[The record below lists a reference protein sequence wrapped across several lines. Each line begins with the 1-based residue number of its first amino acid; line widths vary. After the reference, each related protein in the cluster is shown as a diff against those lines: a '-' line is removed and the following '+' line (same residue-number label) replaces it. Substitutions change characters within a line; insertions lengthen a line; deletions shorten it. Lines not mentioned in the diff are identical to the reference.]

1 MANLMTAVLALLSS
15 ALWGSADYLG
25 GTVSRRL
32 SPVVVVGVSQTLA
45 LLLLVPAVL
54 LLGAPSDPGGYL
66 PWALAAGVVGPAA
79 LMTFYA
85 ALSIGT
91 MGVVAPV
98 AATGVVVPV
107 AIGLFGGERPTGLQL
122 IGIAAAVAGVV
133 LASGPEVRAVETHE
147 ARGGAR
153 SLVLAGLA
161 AVGFGLTLWLIAGG
175 SASSVGMTLLVQRV
189 TSVTLFVSAAVVVVW
204 SGRPG
209 RPGGPAARD
218 LPVLLAVG
226 AADVAANGLYAL
238 ASRSG
243 LLSVVSVLGSLYPVA
258 TALLARFLDDER
270 LRPVQLVGVA
280 VALVG
285 VVLIGAGGA

>member
-1 MANLMTAVLALLSS
+1 VANLMTAVLALLSS

-45 LLLLVPAVL
+45 LVLLVPAVL

-66 PWALAAGVVGPAA
+66 PWALAAGVIGPAA

>member
-1 MANLMTAVLALLSS
+1 MTAVLALLSS

>member
-1 MANLMTAVLALLSS
+1 MSAVLALLSS
-15 ALWGSADYLG
+15 AMWGSADYLG
-25 GTVSRRL
+25 GRISRRL
-32 SPVVVVGVSQTLA
+32 SPIVVVGVSQALA
-45 LLLLVPAVL
+45 LALLVPAVL
-54 LLGAPSDPGGYL
+54 LLGAPADPGGYL

-79 LMTFYA
+79 LATFYA

-107 AIGLFGGERPTGLQL
+107 AIGLLEGERPSALQL
-122 IGIAAAVAGVV
+122 AGIAAAVTGVV
-133 LASGPEVRAVETHE
+133 LASGPEVRGVETHE

-153 SLVLAGLA
+153 SLVLAALA

-175 SASSVGMTLLVQRV
+175 SASSVGMTLLAQRI
-189 TSVTLFVSAAVVVVW
+189 TSVGLFTLVAVVATVSRW
-204 SGRPG
+204 SGRPH
-209 RPGGPAARD
+209 GPARRD
-218 LPVLLAVG
+218 LPALLVVG
-226 AADVAANGLYAL
+226 VADVGANGLYAL

-258 TALLARFLDDER
+258 TALLARFIEDER
-270 LRPVQLVGVA
+270 LRPVQLAGVT

-285 VVLIGAGGA
+285 VVLIAAGG

>member
-1 MANLMTAVLALLSS
+1 MTAVLALLSS

-45 LLLLVPAVL
+45 LVLLVPAVL

-66 PWALAAGVVGPAA
+66 PWALAAGVIGPAA

>member
-1 MANLMTAVLALLSS
+1 VANLMTAVLALLSS

>member
-1 MANLMTAVLALLSS
+1 MTAVLALLSS

-45 LLLLVPAVL
+45 LVLLVPAVL

-66 PWALAAGVVGPAA
+66 PWALAAGVIGPAA

-189 TSVTLFVSAAVVVVW
+189 TSVTLFVSAALVVVW

-218 LPVLLAVG
+218 LPALLAVG

>member
-1 MANLMTAVLALLSS
+1 
-15 ALWGSADYLG
+15 
-25 GTVSRRL
+25 
-32 SPVVVVGVSQTLA
+32 
-45 LLLLVPAVL
+45 
-54 LLGAPSDPGGYL
+54 
-66 PWALAAGVVGPAA
+66 
-79 LMTFYA
+79 
-85 ALSIGT
+85 
-91 MGVVAPV
+91 
-98 AATGVVVPV
+98 
-107 AIGLFGGERPTGLQL
+107 
-122 IGIAAAVAGVV
+122 
-133 LASGPEVRAVETHE
+133 
-147 ARGGAR
+147 
-153 SLVLAGLA
+153 
-161 AVGFGLTLWLIAGG
+161 
-175 SASSVGMTLLVQRV
+175 
-189 TSVTLFVSAAVVVVW
+189 VSAALVVVW